1 MAALNNDST
10 KDREI
15 LCFLDQLS
23 NTLHLIRENQ
33 EISNDFVSSSW
44 NVFLCGCQSNNKVI
58 IYQINRTNENATAS

>member
-15 LCFLDQLS
+15 PCFLDQLS
-23 NTLHLIRENQ
+23 NTLHSTQENQ
-33 EISNDFVSSSW
+33 EISYDFVSFSW

-58 IYQINRTNENATAS
+58 I